1 MPLLGCK
8 RKWKIKEKSRKQGV
22 QTPSRGEQWPL
33 LGCKRKRKRKRKRKK
48 SHANRKFKLPRQGNN
63 GLFWVVRG
71 RGSKAARFA
80 SLCR

>member
-33 LGCKRKRKRKRKRKK
+33 LGCKRKRKQGCKICKPVQMN
-48 SHANRKFKLPRQGNN
+48 SKLTIPMTEQG
-63 GLFWVVRG
+63 LQACAD
-71 RGSKAARFA
+71 S
-80 SLCR
+80 

>member
-1 MPLLGCK
+1 
-8 RKWKIKEKSRKQGV
+8 
-22 QTPSRGEQWPL
+22 